1 MIDSD
6 VCSRVEAE
14 SLIDYK
20 FFCFNGKVKM
30 IYVITGRTLG
40 KGAELGI
47 YTPDLEKMDVRRND
61 ELIPTEQ
68 VTKPVNFDKMTAIA
82 QALSAPF
89 PHVRVDLYN
98 VQGKIYFG
106 ELTFYDGSGYMSFT
120 PDSFDFDLGAMWA
133 NVTSV

>member
-1 MIDSD
+1 M
-6 VCSRVEAE
+6 
-14 SLIDYK
+14 
-20 FFCFNGKVKM
+20 
-30 IYVITGRTLG
+30 G

-68 VTKPVNFDKMTAIA
+68 VTMPANFDKMTAIA